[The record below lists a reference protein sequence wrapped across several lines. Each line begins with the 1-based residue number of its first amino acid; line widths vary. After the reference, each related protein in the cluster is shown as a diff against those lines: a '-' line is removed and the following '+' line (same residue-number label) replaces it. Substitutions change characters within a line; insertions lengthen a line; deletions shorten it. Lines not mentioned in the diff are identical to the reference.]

1 MPLNR
6 KTLLRVDENTTELFK
21 FLAQQVK
28 SLRVAGN
35 HILTCIMLTWRCGYY
50 WYPTMFARRIRH
62 M

>member
-1 MPLNR
+1 MGPSIAMPLNR

-35 HILTCIMLTWRCGYY
+35 HILTCIMLT
-50 WYPTMFARRIRH
+50 
-62 M
+62 